1 MTGGAGADSVLRMPR
16 RPLGIQLFVMAL
28 ASALAAQKPV
38 RLELLHT
45 LRPEGGTIHA
55 AAFSP
60 DGATLALG
68 GELGDLRLLDVATM
82 QVRWTAQP
90 GDHWVGVLQFS
101 PDGSRLACRSRHLT
115 IHDAKSGKQRLVI
128 EHVGP
133 AGFCWLDRGERFV
146 YAADAMLMVHDGKD
160 ASERARFDYPIHAI
174 AVADG
179 GASFFVGD
187 NIGRTWRVAA
197 AGGEPVLLHDHRP
210 NQASNTRSMAL
221 AMAGGLLFDLPSSGP
236 LRRGAV
242 AFEVPSS
249 SFAFAVATDGR
260 TFAVGG
266 EAKRV
271 LWWFEGGE
279 RREELQVQGKV
290 AALALHPD
298 GKRLFVSTY
307 SGQQAIHELG
317 RAPVEV
323 PGAVS
328 SGNGAAMTPDGSAV
342 AVKGNACRL
351 HFLDGRPPRALD
363 ALDVAPGR
371 RGAEL
376 LLQRSEQVAVF
387 DTRTGEEVRLV
398 PTPRRFWQTAVP
410 GPGELLFVG
419 SELLDGRGERKLE
432 LDSEWILG
440 SGPRTAFAPDG
451 RWAVGNVWGIEGEGG
466 RLVLVDAQA
475 TVERLVDDCG
485 PVYSVAFSPDG
496 TKLFYCCGSGI
507 SVGMGPPN
515 HHLRVRDATSL
526 ELLQD
531 VPAKIY
537 EWQFLDAKRALV
549 GIGRQLQVWDV
560 DALES
565 RQTLMHEGGS
575 FQLSDDR
582 RTLLVRKSGEVQ
594 IYRVTFD

>member
-1 MTGGAGADSVLRMPR
+1 MKRVRSCVGAAVLFAFTGV
-16 RPLGIQLFVMAL
+16 
-28 ASALAAQKPV
+28 LAAQKPV

-68 GELGDLRLLDVATM
+68 GETGELRLLDVASKR
-82 QVRWTAQP
+82 VRWTAQP

-101 PDGSRLACRSRHLT
+101 PDGTRLACRSRHLT
-115 IHDAKSGKQRLVI
+115 IHDAKTGKHRLFI

-133 AGFCWLDRGERFV
+133 KGFCWLDRGERFV
-146 YAADAMLMVHDGKD
+146 YAAGGKLMVHDGKD
-160 ASERARFDYPIHAI
+160 ATERTRFACPINAI
-174 AVADG
+174 AVGDG

-187 NIGRTWRVAA
+187 DIGRTWRVAA
-197 AGGEPVLLHDHRP
+197 AEGEPVLLRDHR
-210 NQASNTRSMAL
+210 SNESSLTRSLAL
-221 AMAGGLLFDLPSSGP
+221 AVAGGLLFDVPSSGS
-236 LRRGAV
+236 LRRGAT

-266 EAKRV
+266 EPERV
-271 LWWFEGGE
+271 RWWFDGGE

-328 SGNGAAMTPDGSAV
+328 RGNGAVMTPDGWAV
-342 AVKGNACRL
+342 AVKGNTWRL
-351 HFLDGRPPRALD
+351 HFLDGRPSRALD

-376 LLQRSEQVAVF
+376 LLQRSEQVAVV
-387 DTRTGEEVRLV
+387 DTRTGADVRLV
-398 PTPRRFWQTAVP
+398 PTPSRLWEKAVP
-410 GPGELLFVG
+410 GPGDLLFFQG
-419 SELLDGRGERKLE
+419 DLIDGRGERKLK
-432 LDSEWILG
+432 LASHWILG
-440 SGPRTAFAPDG
+440 RGPSTAFAPDG
-451 RWAVGNVWGIEGEGG
+451 RWAVGDGWGIEGDGG
-466 RLVLVDAQA
+466 ALALIDAQA
-475 TVERLVDDCG
+475 TAERVVEDGG

-496 TKLFYCCGSGI
+496 AKLFYSCGSGI
-507 SVGMGPPN
+507 SMGMGPPN
-515 HHLRVRDATSL
+515 HHLRVRDATTL

-531 VPAKIY
+531 VRAKVY
-537 EWQFLDAKRALV
+537 EWQFLDDKRALV
-549 GIGRQLQVWDV
+549 ATSSELQVWDV
-560 DALES
+560 DALEP
-565 RQTLMHEGGS
+565 RQTLLHVGGN

-582 RTLLVRKSGEVQ
+582 RTLAVRKPGEVQ
-594 IYRVTFD
+594 IYRVTID